1 MENQRFWNSNQ
12 RAHEYATR
20 DHLYPAEARFID
32 AFREDMPTW
41 RMIDLGIGGGRST
54 VHFAPLV
61 ADYVGTEYS
70 QVMLEECRARF
81 GEPAAGARGLSLRQA
96 DARDLSA
103 FAEASFDLVLFSFNG
118 IDEVDHRGRMDAFV
132 QIHRVMKPNGIFL
145 FSSHNL
151 LVADRLF
158 RFSLS
163 RHPRRL
169 LRNAW
174 RFLRIRAANSNLTFR
189 LPEEGY
195 ALIHDYP
202 TDWTK
207 FTYYVKPDEQL
218 AQLGASGFHDAT
230 LYAGGSEEGVEANA
244 QDTDAWLYYLCR
256 A

>member
-1 MENQRFWNSNQ
+1 
-12 RAHEYATR
+12 
-20 DHLYPAEARFID
+20 
-32 AFREDMPTW
+32 
-41 RMIDLGIGGGRST
+41 
-54 VHFAPLV
+54 
-61 ADYVGTEYS
+61 
-70 QVMLEECRARF
+70 MLEKCRARF
-81 GEPAAGARGLSLRQA
+81 GKSDAGVCGVNLCQA

-103 FAEASFDLVLFSFNG
+103 FAEASFDFVLFSFNG
-118 IDEVDHRGRMDAFV
+118 IDEVDHRGRMDALV
-132 QIHRVMKPNGIFL
+132 QIHRVLKPNGIFL

-151 LVADRLF
+151 LAADGLF
-158 RFSLS
+158 RFRLS

-174 RFLRIRAANSNLTFR
+174 RFLRIRAANRNLTLGR
-189 LPEEGY
+189 LHPDRGY

-230 LYAGGSEEGVEANA
+230 LYAGGSQGGVEPGA
-244 QDTDAWLYYLCR
+244 QNTDAWSYYLCR